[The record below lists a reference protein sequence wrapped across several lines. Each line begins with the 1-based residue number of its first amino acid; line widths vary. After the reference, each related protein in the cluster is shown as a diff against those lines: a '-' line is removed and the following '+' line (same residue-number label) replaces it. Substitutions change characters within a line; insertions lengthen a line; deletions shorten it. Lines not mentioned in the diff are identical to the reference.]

1 MRTIGRLLR
10 EQLTER
16 QLIVVSHRE
25 PRIDDIG
32 CDGGVVNRHPVS
44 GLVTAVDPLLR
55 AVSGT
60 WIARATGTADRLTAD
75 AADRV
80 RIEDEAGAYTLRRVW
95 LTRAEERG
103 HYEGFSNTGLW
114 PLCHLSFET
123 PRFRRRDW
131 LQYEAVNERFADAVA
146 SEATAPDPIVFIQD
160 YHFALLPQL
169 VRARLQGA
177 TVVCFWHIP
186 WPSRTRFERCPYGT
200 VLLEAMLS
208 ADLLGFQTSEH
219 AQHFLDCAR
228 GVRGAAVDVVL
239 SSVMHHRRATTV
251 AAFPISVEH
260 PSRWACVAPTPDVC
274 RARMAARFGF
284 DSARQLVVAV
294 DRLDYTKG
302 IEERLAAIRLLLTRP
317 DTQVAAPV
325 FLQVASPSRTQI
337 PQYRDFGARVRAQVA
352 AINDRFRQPNY
363 EPVVWIEDDL
373 EPDVVFQL
381 YRAADVCHVNS
392 LDDGMNLVAKEFV
405 SAREDGRGVLVLSRF
420 TGAARALDGAL
431 RVNPYDIDGTAE
443 TLLTALRMPAAEQ
456 DGRLRPMRAHLA
468 DHDVFHWADG
478 ILGAAVRPVVE
489 ASQVA
494 TVFPA

>member
-1 MRTIGRLLR
+1 MGSISPPLR
-10 EQLTER
+10 AELTRR

-25 PRIDDIG
+25 PRIDETGPEGRIEH
-32 CDGGVVNRHPVS
+32 RHPVS
-44 GLVTAVDPLLR
+44 GLITALDPLLR
-55 AVSGT
+55 ATSGT
-60 WIARATGTADRLTAD
+60 WIARATGSADRLTAD

-80 RIEDEAGAYTLRRVW
+80 RIEDAAGGYALRRVW

-131 LQYEAVNERFADAVA
+131 LQYEAVTERFAEAVLV
-146 SEATAPDPIVFIQD
+146 EAKAPDPVVFVQD
-160 YHFALLPQL
+160 YHFALLPRF
-169 VRARLQGA
+169 VRARLPRA

-186 WPSRTRFERCPYGT
+186 WPSRSRFERCPYGPA
-200 VLLEAMLS
+200 LIEAMLD

-219 AQHFLDCAR
+219 AQHFLECAR
-228 GVRGAAVDVVL
+228 GVGGAAVDVVL
-239 SSVMHHRRATTV
+239 STVALRRRATTI

-260 PSRWACVAPTPDVC
+260 PSRWAAAAATPSVC
-274 RARMAARFGF
+274 RARLEARFGI
-284 DSARQLVVAV
+284 DPARQLVVSV

-302 IEERLAAIRLLLTRP
+302 IEERLAAIRLLLTRH
-317 DTQVAAPV
+317 DTRLAAPV
-325 FLQVASPSRTQI
+325 FLQVASPSRMQI
-337 PQYRDFGARVRAQVA
+337 PQYRDFAERVRAQAA
-352 AINDRFRQPNY
+352 AINERFRQPGY
-363 EPVVWIEDDL
+363 EPLVWIEDHL
-373 EPDVVFQL
+373 EPAELFQL

-405 SAREDGRGVLVLSRF
+405 SARDDERGVLVLSRF

-443 TLLTALRMPAAEQ
+443 TLLTALRVPPAEQ
-456 DGRLRPMRAHLA
+456 AARLRPMRAHLA
-468 DHDVFHWADG
+468 DHDVFQWADG
-478 ILGAAVRPVVE
+478 ILGAAIGCVE
-489 ASQVA
+489 PSRLA